1 MPINRQQRR
10 VLRGVVYTIV
20 FISFAVST
28 FFFVRTLYR
37 NHKADLKARHARL
50 HAGMT
55 EADVRRDFGP
65 PYWESECPHRSVNE
79 RELGQPLPPSGVQ
92 LKSWRLDRNNVFC
105 VCLSGD
111 GEVLRVRDTSP
122 SGEWTWIERRIDEML
137 K

>member
-1 MPINRQQRR
+1 MSPNRQQRR
-10 VLRGVVYTIV
+10 VLRGVVYTLV

-28 FFFVRTLYR
+28 FFFVQTLYR

-55 EADVRRDFGP
+55 EADICKEFGP
-65 PYWESECPHRSVNE
+65 PYYESECPHRWVDE

-92 LKSWRLDRNNVFC
+92 LKSWRLDRNNVFA
-105 VCLSGD
+105 VYLSGD
-111 GEVLRVRDTSP
+111 GEVLRVSGTAP
-122 SGEWTWIERRIDEML
+122 SGEWTWIERRIDEWL